1 MGGGYK
7 PSSFCRPV
15 LAAPTLALF
24 LALFLA
30 LSGCAG
36 LPPLERPGTTVTTPA
51 AETDTPPQPGATA
64 SPLQADDH
72 PRPAT
77 AGPASPPADL
87 WERLRGGFR
96 LTSMSDDRIQHQTRH
111 WQEQTRHLAT
121 VSERAEPFLHYI
133 VSRVEERGMPGEVAL
148 VPFVESA
155 FDPAAHSHLEAAGL
169 WQFMPATA
177 RHYGLHSDWWYD
189 ARRDVVASTA
199 AALDYLGYLNGLF
212 DGDWLL
218 TLAAY
223 NAGQGTVRRAMR
235 HNRSRGLDTDYWS
248 LDLPRETETY
258 VPRILGLARVL
269 AAPQRH
275 GIRLHPISNRPRL
288 TVVNLEAAVE
298 LDLAAQLSGVDAA
311 TVRHL
316 NSGYVRWATAPG
328 GPHYLV
334 MPADKAAPLRQ
345 ALART
350 PPARWVRWHRHEVR
364 RGESLYVIARRYGTT
379 VDTLMRLN
387 GMSGHLI
394 AVGRD
399 LKVPRAPAAP
409 ASSVGGTTAGAYTV
423 RPGDSLW
430 AIARRFNV
438 RVHDLTRW
446 NDLSRNAV
454 LRPGQVLVLGPRP
467 TAAA

>member
-1 MGGGYK
+1 MKGGYK
-7 PSSFCRPV
+7 PSSFCLPA
-15 LAAPTLALF
+15 LAV
-24 LALFLA
+24 LA
-30 LSGCAG
+30 LSGCSG
-36 LPPLERPGTTVTTPA
+36 LPSLEGPDTTVTTPA
-51 AETDTPPQPGATA
+51 AGAATPPQPPGAAA
-64 SPLQADDH
+64 SPLPADDH
-72 PRPAT
+72 LRPNT
-77 AGPASPPADL
+77 ADPSTPPADL
-87 WERLRGGFR
+87 WIRLRGGFS
-96 LTSMSDDRIQHQTRH
+96 LTALRDDRIRQQTRH

-121 VSERAEPFLHYI
+121 VSERAEPFLHFI
-133 VSRVEERGMPGEVAL
+133 VSQVEERGMPGEVAL

-155 FDPAAHSHLEAAGL
+155 FDPTAHSHLEAAGL

-189 ARRDVVASTA
+189 ARRDVVASTT
-199 AALDYLGYLNGLF
+199 AALDYLGHLNGLF

-235 HNRSRGLDTDYWS
+235 HNRSRGLGTDYWS

-269 AAPQRH
+269 ATPQRH

-288 TVVNLEAAVE
+288 AVVDLEAAVE
-298 LDLAAQLSGVDAA
+298 LDLAAQLSGLDAA
-311 TVRHL
+311 TVRRL
-316 NSGYVRWATAPG
+316 NPGHVRWATAPD
-328 GPHYLV
+328 GPHHLV
-334 MPADKAAPLRQ
+334 IPADRAEPLRR
-345 ALART
+345 ALAGT
-350 PPARWVRWHRHEVR
+350 PPARWVRWHRHQVR

-387 GMSGHLI
+387 GMSGHLL

-399 LKVPRAPAAP
+399 LKVPRAPASA
-409 ASSVGGTTAGAYTV
+409 ASSVGEATAGAYTV

-454 LRPGQVLVLGPRP
+454 LQPGQVLVLGPHP
-467 TAAA
+467 TTAA